1 VAQALSEGQL
11 QKALGSCRRL
21 IEIRPGD
28 PEATKI
34 VAEIESSIRDREVE
48 DLCRM
53 ALSYASDGEAEL
65 AQKIAAKIE
74 RIAPRSKRL
83 GQLRKYLD
91 EERTRRQAEALTA
104 SAREYLALGKLA
116 EALAAAEE
124 ALAVYPQHAVAREIR
139 DRTSAV
145 LAATEHR
152 VAAPPREE
160 TGGPAAPP
168 EPTDTPAAAPP
179 GPPESTPVKTSSAPD
194 EEPPHAPKETAIPSE
209 AEAAPPPPPFE
220 APKVV
225 PVESHAATTVAPPPE
240 PIASRVEPTPQVAP
254 TAPVPLTPLPEGT
267 PSNPEAARLLE
278 SARRNLRE
286 RALDKALPL
295 LEEAAALEPAHPGV
309 RRLLTQTRAESRKAE
324 IESLTSVALD
334 AFVQNN
340 YGKAKKAVERTLAL
354 DPANRKARELQK
366 ILGAIG

>member
-1 VAQALSEGQL
+1 VH
-11 QKALGSCRRL
+11 
-21 IEIRPGD
+21 
-28 PEATKI
+28 
-34 VAEIESSIRDREVE
+34 
-48 DLCRM
+48 
-53 ALSYASDGEAEL
+53 
-65 AQKIAAKIE
+65 
-74 RIAPRSKRL
+74 KRL

-91 EERTRRQAEALTA
+91 EERTRRQAEALTG

-124 ALAVYPQHAVAREIR
+124 ALGIYPQHAVAREIR

-152 VAAPPREE
+152 VAAPPRKEASGASPPPVQE
-160 TGGPAAPP
+160 DVPTAAPP
-168 EPTDTPAAAPP
+168 EPLEAASTKTGSGPDVAPP
-179 GPPESTPVKTSSAPD
+179 QTPQ
-194 EEPPHAPKETAIPSE
+194 ETALPSE
-209 AEAAPPPPPFE
+209 SGVALPRPPLE
-220 APKVV
+220 APEVA
-225 PVESHAATTVAPPPE
+225 PVESHAAATKAAPPAE
-240 PIASRVEPTPQVAP
+240 PTASRGEPESQVAMA
-254 TAPVPLTPLPEGT
+254 APVPLTPLPEGT
-267 PSNPEAARLLE
+267 PSSPEAARLLE
-278 SARRNLRE
+278 AGRRNLRE

-295 LEEAAALEPAHPGV
+295 LEEAAALDPAHAGV